1 MIELPETPQKPMAD
15 ASKVFMLLYGAPK
28 IGKSTFCSR
37 FENAFFLATEPGL
50 NHLETFNVLCKSWTD
65 ILEVVEALKA
75 DSRFATIIIDT
86 VDNFWF
92 YCQEYIL
99 QQYKINFIGDLP
111 YGKGFALVQQEFER
125 TVKVLQSIGKGLVFV
140 SHARFDEIDLETGA
154 KVKKTV
160 PTLPDRARGI
170 ICSLVDVIGY
180 ATKEEFVDSYGAI
193 KHRRILCCSPSTLY
207 EAGDRTGR
215 LPEKMPFK
223 YAIFK
228 QNYQNIKAPF

>member
-1 MIELPETPQKPMAD
+1 MIELPKTPQKPSAD
-15 ASKVFMLLYGAPK
+15 ASKVLMLLYGAPK

-50 NHLETFNVLCKSWTD
+50 NHLETYNVLCKSWSD

-75 DSRFATIIIDT
+75 DARFSTIIIDT

-99 QQYKINFIGDLP
+99 QQYKVNFIGDLP

-125 TVKVLQSIGKGLVFV
+125 TVKALQSLGKGLVFV

-180 ATKEEFVDSYGAI
+180 AAKEEFVDSDGVI

-228 QNYQNIKAPF
+228 QHYQNTKE

>member
-1 MIELPETPQKPMAD
+1 MIELPKTPQKPSAD
-15 ASKVFMLLYGAPK
+15 VSKILMLLYGAPK

-50 NHLETFNVLCKSWTD
+50 NHLETFNVLCKSWSD

-75 DSRFATIIIDT
+75 DARFSTIIIDT

-92 YCQEYIL
+92 YCQEYVL
-99 QQYKINFIGDLP
+99 QQYKVNFIGDLS
-111 YGKGFALVQQEFER
+111 YGKGYAILQQEFER
-125 TVKVLQSIGKGLVFV
+125 TVKELQSLGKGLVFV
-140 SHARFDEIDLETGA
+140 SHAHFDEIYLETGE
-154 KVKKTV
+154 KVKMTL
-160 PTLPDRARGI
+160 PTLPDRAHGI

-180 ATKEEFVDSYGAI
+180 ATKEVFVDSDGAI
-193 KHRRILCCSPSTLY
+193 KQRRILCCSPSTLY
-207 EAGDRTGR
+207 EAGDRTRR

-228 QNYQNIKAPF
+228 QNYQNIPAPF